1 MTAELDGQRPENS
14 DGSGEQLER
23 LDAVAGGVVL
33 GLRDRAPGA
42 APSARGFIDRK
53 RAKQS

>member
-23 LDAVAGGVVL
+23 LDAVASGVLL